1 MPVEDGWITVAEA
14 ADLVFRHKSQIYRWI
29 DQDRLATYVSTAGIT
44 YVLSKAVLRVSAE
57 VKRGRPRGTPSRNSR
72 NTRG

>member
-29 DQDRLATYVSTAGIT
+29 DAGRLATYVSSAGVT
-44 YVLSKAVLRVSAE
+44 HVLSKAVLRVSGE
-57 VKRGRPRGTPSRNSR
+57 VRPGRPRA
-72 NTRG
+72 